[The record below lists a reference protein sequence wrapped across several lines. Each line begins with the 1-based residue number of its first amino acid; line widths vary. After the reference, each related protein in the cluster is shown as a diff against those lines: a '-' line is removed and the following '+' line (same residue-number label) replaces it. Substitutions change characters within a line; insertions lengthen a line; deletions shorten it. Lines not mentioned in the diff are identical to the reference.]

1 VFKIKTVYD
10 VQQLLKRFGI
20 IIYVGERLSDL
31 ELMDSEV
38 KELYKMGLIQKDDF
52 QMALLILRM
61 EIGKEKSRGKG

>member
-1 VFKIKTVYD
+1 MFKIKTVYD

>member
-1 VFKIKTVYD
+1 MKTVYD
-10 VQQLLKRFGI
+10 VQQLLKRFGM

-31 ELMDSEV
+31 ELMESEI
-38 KELYKMGLIQKDDF
+38 KELYKMGLIQKEDF

>member
-1 VFKIKTVYD
+1 MFKIKTVYD
-10 VQQLLKRFGI
+10 VQQLLKRFGM

-31 ELMDSEV
+31 ELMESEI
-38 KELYKMGLIQKDDF
+38 KELYKMGLIQKEDF